1 MSGKRKFDE
10 QDDGRTIA
18 NMDNLGHRGLF
29 ASWFGAIS
37 PEVREDVFGRRGTG
51 SDGRE
56 QGGMGGEGRRTNNP
70 NMSYAEELSPEDRRA
85 LIRYTLKY
93 ALAIGT
99 VFVVAFGI
107 LIAILTNIW

>member
-1 MSGKRKFDE
+1 
-10 QDDGRTIA
+10 
-18 NMDNLGHRGLF
+18 
-29 ASWFGAIS
+29 
-37 PEVREDVFGRRGTG
+37 
-51 SDGRE
+51 
-56 QGGMGGEGRRTNNP
+56 
-70 NMSYAEELSPEDRRA
+70 MSYAEELSPEDRRA